1 MRISRGIVLCVLLL
15 TLGCQPMSFDDT
27 PGPVDPNIKGSLT
40 VVIVKDEGRSEPLPS
55 GVVTAI
61 SSEVVQEWLESH
73 CEADSKKMYPKT
85 QDLSGQSANVQKV
98 HSEAVKFMNNKKTDM
113 PVWGM
118 LRGKKTYVGMVQDS
132 PEKMLEMLQKYGG
145 K

>member
-1 MRISRGIVLCVLLL
+1 MKIFKGIALCLLL
-15 TLGCQPMSFDDT
+15 AGCQPMSFDDT
-27 PGPVDPNIKGSLT
+27 PGPVGPDTKGSLV
-40 VVIVKDEGRSEPLPS
+40 VVIVKDENRSEPLPS

-61 SSEVVQEWLESH
+61 SSEIVQDWLESH
-73 CEADSKKMYPKT
+73 SETDSKKMYPKSI
-85 QDLSGQSANVQKV
+85 DLSEQSQNVQKV
-98 HSEAVKFMNNKKTDM
+98 HAEALKYMNKQKTDM

-132 PEKMLEMLQKYGG
+132 PEKMLELFQKYGG